1 MFKSTETSAGPRFS
15 PIKFKRIVKA
25 LERQGIPVLQGEE
38 GERFARMMGAEA
50 IYYPCEPGQSGFL
63 AFGRD
68 PTRTQVVEE
77 LLHLGQH
84 RKLGFVALEEIDI
97 VYMELEAQDRL
108 LRLGKRFGWSENEL
122 SQIGRARIR
131 WQTRL
136 QELESLS

>member
-1 MFKSTETSAGPRFS
+1 M
-15 PIKFKRIVKA
+15 
-25 LERQGIPVLQGEE
+25 
-38 GERFARMMGAEA
+38 A
-50 IYYPCEPGQSGFL
+50 I
-63 AFGRD
+63 
-68 PTRTQVVEE
+68 VEE